1 MDEQFY
7 IKIENWI
14 SNLSDDNTFT
24 DEIVA
29 INFGLFESEEGFM
42 IHCIGSK
49 IYDQENDD
57 WACNEDFVPQ
67 KKYLKIPKELTE
79 NKDWYEI
86 QNMFG
91 ELFKKYLS
99 SLDYEFSLL
108 NKVEA
113 ITYGF
118 DDGDLQKIK

>member
-91 ELFKKYLS
+91 ELLKKYLS